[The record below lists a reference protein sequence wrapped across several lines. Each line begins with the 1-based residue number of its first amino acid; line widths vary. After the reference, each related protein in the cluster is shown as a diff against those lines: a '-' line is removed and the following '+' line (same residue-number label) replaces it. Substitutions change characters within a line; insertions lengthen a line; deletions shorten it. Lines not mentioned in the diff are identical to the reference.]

1 MLQGR
6 RGEQERKKSR
16 SVKVE
21 GVLGSLL
28 FSNTFFITS
37 SGRFLYTFSPSLSLI
52 APSAVAAE
60 AAAAAYIL
68 MKGKTGS
75 FAPRCGARG

>member
-6 RGEQERKKSR
+6 RGEQEREREKKSR

-28 FSNTFFITS
+28 FSNTFFYYIIWS
-37 SGRFLYTFSPSLSLI
+37 FSLHFFPLSLI

-60 AAAAAYIL
+60 AAAAYIL
-68 MKGKTGS
+68 MK
-75 FAPRCGARG
+75 